1 MDVEPVKLEALKTTI
16 SSQPESA
23 SMTEISR
30 LWIIFRSLV
39 HLWPSW
45 AASYMVVPDKP
56 SSWRRRKGNRSCHAS
71 ESSESIHRNCSR
83 DGNQLLQ
90 RRLRLKK
97 KGGDGVCW
105 HALDS
110 CQKGKEEQERTL
122 YLHRVIIQYL
132 LFFICVDL
140 NIYKCHGPNHPKPTR
155 ESVTTCGAYFGP

>member
-1 MDVEPVKLEALKTTI
+1 MDVEPVKLEALKSTI

-71 ESSESIHRNCSR
+71 ESIHQFIATVPVMGISCYR
-83 DGNQLLQ
+83 GFWGWLK
-90 RRLRLKK
+90 RRW
-97 KGGDGVCW
+97 GVCW

-110 CQKGKEEQERTL
+110 CQKGKEQERTL
-122 YLHRVIIQYL
+122 YPHRVIIQYL
-132 LFFICVDL
+132 LFFICIDL
-140 NIYKCHGPNHPKPTR
+140 KIYKCHGPNHPKPTR
-155 ESVTTCGAYFGP
+155 ESVTTCGA